1 MKLLII
7 GGGIYVR
14 GSDYNENGTIIP
26 SVIESLKD
34 KHIDQVCFVTTSNK
48 SAEECVK
55 KSKKLSKLLKVKI
68 NSKTFLKFKS
78 NSKISYKKAIREFKP
93 DATIVA
99 TPDHT
104 HYKICKDVILSNSNL
119 LVV

>member
-26 SVIESLKD
+26 SVIESIKD
-34 KHIDQVCFVTTSNK
+34 KRIDQVCFVTTSNK

-55 KSKKLSKLLKVKI
+55 KSKKISKLLKVKI
-68 NSKTFLKFKS
+68 KNSR
-78 NSKISYKKAIREFKP
+78 IRF
-93 DATIVA
+93 
-99 TPDHT
+99 
-104 HYKICKDVILSNSNL
+104 
-119 LVV
+119 